1 MSIFLRR
8 TFIWDIEQ
16 SDLTLQT
23 VVSPI
28 SGNSASGNMRK
39 GILYV
44 LITFLID
51 NSKIS
56 LPRVVVFHSS
66 TRMKSP
72 SKHK

>member
-1 MSIFLRR
+1 MSIFLSR
-8 TFIWDIEQ
+8 TFIWDIGQ
-16 SDLTLQT
+16 SDLTLET
-23 VVSPI
+23 VVSLI
-28 SGNSASGNMRK
+28 SGNSASGNMKK
-39 GILYV
+39 GTLYM
-44 LITFLID
+44 LITFLTD

>member
-16 SDLTLQT
+16 SELTLET

>member
-1 MSIFLRR
+1 MSIFLSR
-8 TFIWDIEQ
+8 TFIWDIGQ
-16 SDLTLQT
+16 SDLTLET
-23 VVSPI
+23 VISPL
-28 SGNSASGNMRK
+28 SGNSDSGNMKK
-39 GILYV
+39 GTLYM

-56 LPRVVVFHSS
+56 LPRVVAFHSS